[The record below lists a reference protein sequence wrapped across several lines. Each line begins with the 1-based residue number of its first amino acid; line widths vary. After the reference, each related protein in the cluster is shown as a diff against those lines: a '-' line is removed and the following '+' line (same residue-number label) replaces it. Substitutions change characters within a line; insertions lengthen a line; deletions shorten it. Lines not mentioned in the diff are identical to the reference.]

1 MLNRMLRAEKRA
13 RDGIVREAARQ
24 ARAPYQP
31 PRGVGTGATTAVSSF
46 VEAQTTE
53 GPDGQTQWPFVNGID
68 GTSIEDAIVP
78 EGYPVIDYLD

>member
-31 PRGVGTGATTAVSSF
+31 PRGVGTGQTTSVTSF

-53 GPDGQTQWPFVNGID
+53 GPDGQTQWLFNPFID
-68 GTSIEDAIVP
+68 NAYDENAIVP
-78 EGYPVIDYLD
+78 EGYPIIDYLD